1 MKLEVIIRIS
11 DREST
16 FFNLHKTLMAKNHLS
31 VNISKLTAIVSFA
44 VTASMGIS
52 SSAQAV
58 PKLNVAD
65 RGAPELTAGAASRS
79 SNSAILIALEAMGQE
94 TLTVANAPTV
104 FIYVSDT
111 TASEGIFV
119 LKDEEDNDIG
129 RIAVA
134 LPEEPGIVR
143 VQLPE
148 SLMSESLQVGKEYQ
162 WVFSPQS
169 ENNSGINTTFIT
181 GWIQRTELSPRQM
194 SQLSNAEPMAAVDLY
209 AKANLW
215 SDALATLAD
224 LRAANPNDA
233 TLEAKWNHL
242 LAEAGLSS
250 LAGMSVDFAQN

>member
-1 MKLEVIIRIS
+1 
-11 DREST
+11 
-16 FFNLHKTLMAKNHLS
+16 MAKNYLS
-31 VNISKLTAIVSFA
+31 VNISKLTAIVSVA
-44 VTASMGIS
+44 VTASIGIS
-52 SSAQAV
+52 FSAQAG

-79 SNSAILIALEAMGQE
+79 SNSATLIALEAMGQE

-111 TASEGIFV
+111 NASEGIFV

-129 RIAVA
+129 RVTVA
-134 LPEEPGIVR
+134 LPEEAGIVR

-148 SLMSESLQVGKEYQ
+148 SLMSETLQVGKPYQ

-181 GWIQRTELSPRQM
+181 GWIQRTELSPQQM
-194 SQLSNAEPMAAVDLY
+194 SELSNAEPLTVVDLY
-209 AKANLW
+209 TEANLW
-215 SDALATLAD
+215 SDALTTLAD

-233 TLEAKWNHL
+233 TLEVKWNNL
-242 LAEAGLSS
+242 LTEAGLNT
-250 LAGMSVDFAQN
+250 LAGTSVDFAQN